1 MPRTLLII
9 EDDPQYAEILC
20 AMLKMRRWEPSAA
33 LSMAAAWE
41 FLKTRHVDATILDL
55 ALPDSDT
62 GSSLD
67 LIPLLKAK
75 GAGRVVIITG
85 AIVTPAMTLVAQ
97 LSGADG
103 IMSKN
108 ELRLDGSLGKM
119 VGL

>member
-9 EDDPQYAEILC
+9 EDDPMYAEILS
-20 AMLKMRRWEPSAA
+20 AMLKMRRWEPVAA
-33 LSMAAAWE
+33 LSMSAAWE
-41 FLKTRHVDATILDL
+41 LLKTRAFDATILDL

-75 GAGRVVIITG
+75 GAGRVIIITG
-85 AIVTPAMTLVAQ
+85 AVITPPMSLVAQ
-97 LSGADG
+97 LAGADG

-108 ELRLDGSLGKM
+108 ELRLDGSLSRM